1 MTGPVHPSGLRH
13 REMLSGS
20 PGLSLDHTPV
30 TNSPDPTPGGRR
42 GHLEPPV
49 MGALGGWD
57 PDLTPDMRDRARMGS
72 PEPLREAEGKSW
84 REEGKR
90 CSCGARIASTG
101 HIFLQGRT
109 FPARTSKAQS
119 CNEGRP
125 AGQQCNAQRVGGQ
138 SFHKNLILPPGSS
151 NRC

>member
-1 MTGPVHPSGLRH
+1 
-13 REMLSGS
+13 
-20 PGLSLDHTPV
+20 
-30 TNSPDPTPGGRR
+30 
-42 GHLEPPV
+42 

-57 PDLTPDMRDRARMGS
+57 PVLTPDMRDRARMGS

-138 SFHKNLILPPGSS
+138 SFHKNLILPFHPPTWKFKPLLGAEFRHKRSLS
-151 NRC
+151 LLKTTWGTHLSTSP